1 MDKHFD
7 LVILPKNS
15 QGYANAG
22 HVVIGRHRLCVR
34 DEHRST
40 RSNRASASV
49 MPFEPSLEVTEWPT
63 PVHVP
68 DLGSYRGSAHW
79 SEQAPILIDNGMS
92 AAS

>member
-1 MDKHFD
+1 
-7 LVILPKNS
+7 
-15 QGYANAG
+15 
-22 HVVIGRHRLCVR
+22 
-34 DEHRST
+34 
-40 RSNRASASV
+40 